1 MVFYNRRHL
10 LVESGKKGAIF
21 LTAFKFICLCFLCS
35 GLVRAELISTQKIA
49 FVDIEEIYSRFQ
61 MKELAERELEI
72 RKDKY
77 VADIAAIDS
86 KIRQLET
93 SIALEEEKTV
103 SLSTSPAADA
113 ETSTA
118 TVKAEEKTVSLST
131 SPAADAE
138 TSTATVKADTRP
150 DELKALKQQKEL
162 LSAETRESLKNIKS
176 EYMTQIMGKIYDAVA
191 EAADEGGY
199 GLVIDKSNAVYGI
212 PSTDLTE
219 TVLKKL
225 K

>member
-1 MVFYNRRHL
+1 

-118 TVKAEEKTVSLST
+118 TVKA
-131 SPAADAE
+131 
-138 TSTATVKADTRP
+138 DTRP

>member
-1 MVFYNRRHL
+1 M
-10 LVESGKKGAIF
+10 VESGKKGAIF

>member
-1 MVFYNRRHL
+1 
-10 LVESGKKGAIF
+10 

>member
-1 MVFYNRRHL
+1 
-10 LVESGKKGAIF
+10 LVKSGKKGAIF

-118 TVKAEEKTVSLST
+118 TVKA
-131 SPAADAE
+131 
-138 TSTATVKADTRP
+138 DTRP

>member
-1 MVFYNRRHL
+1 M
-10 LVESGKKGAIF
+10 VESGKKGAIF

-118 TVKAEEKTVSLST
+118 TI
-131 SPAADAE
+131 
-138 TSTATVKADTRP
+138 KADTRP

>member
-1 MVFYNRRHL
+1 M
-10 LVESGKKGAIF
+10 VESGKKGAIF

-77 VADIAAIDS
+77 VADIATIDS

-93 SIALEEEKTV
+93 SIALE
-103 SLSTSPAADA
+103 
-113 ETSTA
+113 
-118 TVKAEEKTVSLST
+118 EEKTVSLST

>member
-1 MVFYNRRHL
+1 
-10 LVESGKKGAIF
+10 LVESGKKGVIF

-93 SIALEEEKTV
+93 SIALE
-103 SLSTSPAADA
+103 
-113 ETSTA
+113 
-118 TVKAEEKTVSLST
+118 EEKTVSLST

>member
-1 MVFYNRRHL
+1 

>member
-1 MVFYNRRHL
+1 M
-10 LVESGKKGAIF
+10 VESGKKGAIF

-118 TVKAEEKTVSLST
+118 TVKA
-131 SPAADAE
+131 
-138 TSTATVKADTRP
+138 DTRP

>member
-1 MVFYNRRHL
+1 MVK
-10 LVESGKKGAIF
+10 SGKKGAIF

-118 TVKAEEKTVSLST
+118 TVKA
-131 SPAADAE
+131 
-138 TSTATVKADTRP
+138 DTRP

>member
-1 MVFYNRRHL
+1 

-77 VADIAAIDS
+77 VADIATIDS

-93 SIALEEEKTV
+93 SIALE
-103 SLSTSPAADA
+103 
-113 ETSTA
+113 
-118 TVKAEEKTVSLST
+118 EEKTVSLST

>member
-1 MVFYNRRHL
+1 M
-10 LVESGKKGAIF
+10 
-21 LTAFKFICLCFLCS
+21 TAFKFICLCFLCS

-93 SIALEEEKTV
+93 SIALE
-103 SLSTSPAADA
+103 
-113 ETSTA
+113 
-118 TVKAEEKTVSLST
+118 EEKTVSLST